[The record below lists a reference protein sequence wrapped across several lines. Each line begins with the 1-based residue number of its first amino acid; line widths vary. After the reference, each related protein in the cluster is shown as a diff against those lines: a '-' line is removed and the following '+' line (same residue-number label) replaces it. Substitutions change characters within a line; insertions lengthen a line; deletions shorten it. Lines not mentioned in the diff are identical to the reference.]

1 MIELRNITKR
11 FGDVVANNGVSIK
24 VAPGTI
30 HAIVG
35 ENGAGKSTAMRIAY
49 GFYTA
54 DSGEILINGQ
64 VCEIRTPHDAI
75 AQGVGMVHQHFM
87 LVEPMTVAENIVL
100 GSEPGTAAALDLKKA
115 AVEIRKLSDEF
126 KLSVDPNAI
135 IETLSVGQ
143 QQRVELLK
151 ALYRHAQLLILDE
164 PTAVLT
170 PQEVDEFFVIL
181 RRMREQGKT
190 IVIITHK
197 LSEVLAISDNVTV
210 MRDGRV
216 VGEVKTSETNAADLA
231 RLMVGR
237 EVLLRVEKPDA
248 HAGKAVLSVRDLTI
262 KGREGAASIDNVSF
276 EVRAGEIVG
285 IAGVEGNGQ
294 TELIEGLAGLQQPA
308 SGDILFENDPRAF
321 WSYPAGK
328 TLTSLLIIL
337 LLISLVST
345 GLAILTAASRQGL
358 FLVPLVVALTGV
370 FVRCTAIWGL
380 IIALKKRSRWAPMVV
395 GILASLAF
403 LLTLGSFLFAG
414 SPGILLAALNGSLLI
429 YTAVLGFRTH
439 REFRGQ
445 EKSELRKLLP
455 RQIKELG
462 VAHVPEDRHRRGL
475 LLDFTLCE
483 NTILGVHYRK
493 PAVMGFGSI
502 LLDQNG
508 IQRRTDQVIRDFDVR
523 PPNSALPVRA
533 LSGGNQ
539 QKLIIGREFELPPK
553 LLLVSQPTRG
563 VDIGAIEFIHRKL
576 VALRDDGCAVLLVS
590 AELEEVT
597 ALSDRLLV
605 IHNGHIVGEVDPR
618 KTTNEE
624 IGLMMTGGSA

>member
-11 FGDVVANNGVSIK
+11 FGEVLANNAVSFS
-24 VAPGTI
+24 VTPGTI

-64 VCEIRTPHDAI
+64 VRPIRTPHDAI
-75 AQGVGMVHQHFM
+75 ALGIGMVHQHFM

-100 GSEPGTAAALDLKKA
+100 GAEPGSAASLDLRKA
-115 AVEIRKLSDEF
+115 AEEIRKVSDEF
-126 KLSVDPNAI
+126 KLAVDPNAT

-170 PQEVDEFFVIL
+170 PQEVEEFFAIL
-181 RRMREQGKT
+181 KGMREQGKT

-197 LSEVLAISDNVTV
+197 LSEVLAISDEVTV
-210 MRDGRV
+210 MRDGQV
-216 VGEVKTSETNAADLA
+216 VGNVKTNETNAAELA
-231 RLMVGR
+231 RMMVGR

-248 HAGKAVLSVRDLTI
+248 KAGASVLSLRDLTVL
-262 KGREGAASIDNVSF
+262 GRDGSKRLDGVSF

-294 TELIEGLAGLQQPA
+294 TELIEALAGLIPKSHL
-308 SGDILFENDPRAF
+308 SGSIGFEGRDIARLNARA
-321 WSYPAGK
+321 
-328 TLTSLLIIL
+328 
-337 LLISLVST
+337 
-345 GLAILTAASRQGL
+345 R
-358 FLVPLVVALTGV
+358 
-370 FVRCTAIWGL
+370 R
-380 IIALKKRSRWAPMVV
+380 
-395 GILASLAF
+395 
-403 LLTLGSFLFAG
+403 
-414 SPGILLAALNGSLLI
+414 
-429 YTAVLGFRTH
+429 
-439 REFRGQ
+439 
-445 EKSELRKLLP
+445 
-455 RQIKELG
+455 ELG
-462 VAHVPEDRHRRGL
+462 IAHVPEDRHRRGL
-475 LLDFTLCE
+475 LLDFSLAE

-493 PAVMGFGSI
+493 PAVWAGV
-502 LLDQNG
+502 LLNQKG
-508 IQRRTDQVIRDFDVR
+508 IRQRTEQVIRDFDVR
-523 PPNSALPVRA
+523 PPNAALPARA

-563 VDIGAIEFIHRKL
+563 VDIGAIEFIHRKI
-576 VALRDDGCAVLLVS
+576 VEMRDAGCAVLLVS

-605 IHNGHIVGEVDPR
+605 FHDGKIAGEVDP
-618 KTTNEE
+618 KVASNEE
-624 IGLMMTGGSA
+624 IGLMMTGGST

>member
-11 FGDVVANNGVSIK
+11 FGDVLANDRVSFS

-30 HAIVG
+30 HSIVG

-54 DSGEILINGQ
+54 DSGEILIDGQ
-64 VCEIRTPHDAI
+64 VREIRTPHDAI
-75 AQGVGMVHQHFM
+75 ALGIGMVHQHFM
-87 LVEPMTVAENIVL
+87 LLEPMTVVENIVL
-100 GSEPGTAAALDLKKA
+100 GSEPGGPVTLDLKKA
-115 AVEIRKLSDEF
+115 VADIRQLSDEF
-126 KLSVDPNAI
+126 KLAVDPNAT

-170 PQEVDEFFVIL
+170 PQEVEEFFIIL

-197 LSEVLAISDNVTV
+197 LSEVLAISDDVTV

-216 VGEVKTSETNAADLA
+216 VGNLKTSETNAAELA

-248 HAGKAVLSVRDLTI
+248 KPGAAVLEIRGLTI
-262 KGREGAASIDNVSF
+262 LGRDGQKRVENVSF
-276 EVRAGEIVG
+276 EIRAGEIVG

-294 TELIEGLAGLQQPA
+294 TELIEALAGLIPGSHI
-308 SGDILFENDPRAF
+308 SGSI
-321 WSYPAGK
+321 
-328 TLTSLLIIL
+328 
-337 LLISLVST
+337 V
-345 GLAILTAASRQGL
+345 
-358 FLVPLVVALTGV
+358 
-370 FVRCTAIWGL
+370 
-380 IIALKKRSRWAPMVV
+380 
-395 GILASLAF
+395 
-403 LLTLGSFLFAG
+403 FAG
-414 SPGILLAALNGSLLI
+414 RDI
-429 YTAVLGFRTH
+429 TVTDV
-439 REFRGQ
+439 
-445 EKSELRKLLP
+445 RK
-455 RQIKELG
+455 RKELG
-462 VAHVPEDRHRRGL
+462 IAHVPEDRHRRGL
-475 LLDFTLCE
+475 LLDFSLAE

-493 PAVMGFGSI
+493 PAVSGGGV
-502 LLDQNG
+502 LLDQKG
-508 IQRRTDQVIRDFDVR
+508 IQKRTEQVIRDFDVR
-523 PPNSALPVRA
+523 PPNPLLPARA

-563 VDIGAIEFIHRKL
+563 VDIGAIEFIHRKI
-576 VALRDDGCAVLLVS
+576 VALRDAGCAVLLVS

-605 IHNGHIVGEVDPR
+605 IHNGAIVGEVDP
-618 KTTNEE
+618 KTTSNEE
-624 IGLMMTGGSA
+624 IGLMMTGGHKNAA